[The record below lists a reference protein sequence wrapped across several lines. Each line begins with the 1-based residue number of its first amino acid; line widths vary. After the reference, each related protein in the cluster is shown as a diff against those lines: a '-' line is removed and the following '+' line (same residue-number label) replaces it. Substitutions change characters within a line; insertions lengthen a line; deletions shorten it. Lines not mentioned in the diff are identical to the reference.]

1 MGKHVIVAQ
10 LKGPVILQSQL
21 TLLDVHIGKVNILIE
36 VVNDHA
42 DEVLSFNQIL
52 SKVLSG
58 SPSTPIARLVH
69 LLDQFQSNFEI
80 LQRKLLA

>member
-1 MGKHVIVAQ
+1 MRKHVIVAQ
-10 LKGPVILQSQL
+10 LKSPVILQSQV
-21 TLLDVHIGKVNILIE
+21 TLLDKNIGKVNILIE

-52 SKVLSG
+52 SKVLPG
-58 SPSTPIARLVH
+58 SPCTSIVRAVH